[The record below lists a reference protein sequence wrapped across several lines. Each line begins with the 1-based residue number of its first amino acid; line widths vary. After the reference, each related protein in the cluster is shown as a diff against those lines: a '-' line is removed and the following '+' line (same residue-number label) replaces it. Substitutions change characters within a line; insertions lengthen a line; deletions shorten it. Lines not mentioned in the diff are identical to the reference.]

1 MRVVCAGHVNWDV
14 TLRVDDLP
22 EPDGEALIGDQC
34 QGGGGSAPNVGTAL
48 ANLGHNPLLLGS
60 VGDDEYADLVTAE
73 LTEAGV
79 DCTHLQRV
87 AGRETTLKY
96 LVVDEAGQVVVLA
109 NEGANEA
116 YAAADLPEGT
126 LAGADHLHLTGQDPE
141 TARVLA
147 ERARA
152 AGLPVSFDPGRRLGE
167 RPFESVVALADLVF
181 VNDREAET
189 AREQGLLADAATVV
203 CKQGNGGAILRAG
216 DRRVEHPG
224 YDVPATDT
232 AGAGDA
238 FAAGFLAARFDGADD
253 REALGVANACGALA
267 VQSAGAR
274 TSLSWAAVDRYRDEK
289 A

>member
-1 MRVVCAGHVNWDV
+1 MQVVCAGHVNWDV

-34 QGGGGSAPNVGTAL
+34 QGGGGSAPNAATAL
-48 ANLGHNPLLLGS
+48 AGLGHEPLLLGS
-60 VGDDEYADLVTAE
+60 VGDDEYADLVTQE
-73 LTEAGV
+73 LEGSGV
-79 DCTHLQRV
+79 DCTYLQRV
-87 AGRETTLKY
+87 AGEDTTVKY

-116 YAAADLPEGT
+116 YAAADLPEEA
-126 LAGADHLHLTGQDPE
+126 LAGADHLHLTGQAPE
-141 TARVLA
+141 TARELA
-147 ERARA
+147 ARARA
-152 AGLPVSFDPGRRLGE
+152 ADVPVSFDPGRRLGE
-167 RPFESVVALADLVF
+167 RPYRPVIELADLVF

-189 AREQGLLADAATVV
+189 GREQGLLADADTVV
-203 CKQGNGGAILRAG
+203 CKRGDGGAVLRAG

-224 YDVPATDT
+224 FDAPTTDT

-253 REALGVANACGALA
+253 REALAVANACGALA

-274 TSLSWAAVDRYRDEK
+274 TTLSWAAVDRYRADK
-289 A
+289 G